1 LALSRQ
7 FRFYLSRRT
16 FAGQHETQNASLDFN
31 RFSLDMPMPQNISAL
46 KPVLEG
52 QPVIPVVLIEN
63 AAHAVPM
70 AQALVA
76 GGLPAIEITLR
87 TGAAL
92 EAIRR
97 IAGEVEGAI
106 IGAGTILDPQTFE
119 QAVTAGA
126 RFIVSPG
133 LTRDLVA
140 VANDHAVPLLPGAVT
155 PSEMMEARAAGYTY
169 LKFFPA
175 EQAGGAG
182 YLNAISSPLKGLMF
196 CPTGG
201 ITKDSAANYLN
212 LPNVVC
218 VGGSWITPRALMA
231 EGKFADIE
239 ILARAASQITA

>member
-1 LALSRQ
+1 MKRTLARQ
-7 FRFYLSRRT
+7 
-16 FAGQHETQNASLDFN
+16 HKPQNASFNFN
-31 RFSLDMPMPQNISAL
+31 RFKFGDVMAQNISAL

-52 QPVIPVVLIEN
+52 QPVIPVVVIEDV
-63 AAHAVPM
+63 AHAVGM
-70 AQALVA
+70 AKALVA
-76 GGLPAIEITLR
+76 GGLSAIEVTLR
-87 TGAAL
+87 TAAAL

-106 IGAGTILDPQTFE
+106 IGAGTILDPKTFAE
-119 QAVTAGA
+119 AVTAGA
-126 RFIVSPG
+126 RYIVSPG

-140 VANDHAVPLLPGAVT
+140 VANDHAAPLLPGAVT

-175 EQAGGAG
+175 EQAGGAD

-201 ITKDSAANYLN
+201 ITADSAISYLK

-218 VGGSWITPRALMA
+218 VGGSWITPKALMS
-231 EGKFADIE
+231 EGRFDEIE
-239 ILARAASQITA
+239 VLARKASQIKG

>member
-1 LALSRQ
+1 
-7 FRFYLSRRT
+7 
-16 FAGQHETQNASLDFN
+16 
-31 RFSLDMPMPQNISAL
+31 MPQNIQAL

-52 QPVIPVVLIEN
+52 QPVIPVVLIEDV
-63 AAHAVPM
+63 AQAVGM
-70 AQALVA
+70 AKALVA

-87 TGAAL
+87 TAAAL
-92 EAIRR
+92 EAIRL
-97 IAGEVEGAI
+97 IANEVEGAI
-106 IGAGTILDPQTFE
+106 IGAGTILDPHTFE

-126 RFIVSPG
+126 KFIVSPG

-175 EQAGGAG
+175 EQAGGAS
-182 YLNAISSPLKGLMF
+182 YLNAVSSPLKGLMF

-201 ITKDSAANYLN
+201 ITETSAISYLK

-218 VGGSWITPRALMA
+218 VGGSWITPKALLS
-231 EGKFADIE
+231 EGKFAEIE
-239 ILARAASQITA
+239 ELARKAGQIKA

>member
-1 LALSRQ
+1 MLIQQQL
-7 FRFYLSRRT
+7 
-16 FAGQHETQNASLDFN
+16 N
-31 RFSLDMPMPQNISAL
+31 RLNWCPMPQNAAAL

-52 QPVIPVVLIEN
+52 QPVIPVVLIDD
-63 AAHAVPM
+63 AKDAVPM
-70 AQALVA
+70 ARALVA
-76 GGLPAIEITLR
+76 GGLPAIEVTLR
-87 TGAAL
+87 TAAAL
-92 EAIRR
+92 ESIRR

-106 IGAGTILDPQTFE
+106 IGAGTILDPLTFE

-175 EQAGGAG
+175 EQAGGAS
-182 YLNAISSPLKGLMF
+182 YLNAVSSPLKGLMF

-201 ITKDSAANYLN
+201 ITAQTAATYLK

-218 VGGSWITPRALMA
+218 IGGSWITPKAALA
-231 EGKFADIE
+231 EGRFDEIE
-239 ILARAASQITA
+239 RLAREACALRG

>member
-1 LALSRQ
+1 
-7 FRFYLSRRT
+7 
-16 FAGQHETQNASLDFN
+16 
-31 RFSLDMPMPQNISAL
+31 MPQNVSAL

-52 QPVIPVVLIEN
+52 QPVIPVVLMDD
-63 AAHAVPM
+63 AKQAVAM
-70 AQALVA
+70 ARALVA

-87 TGAAL
+87 TAAAL

-106 IGAGTILDPQTFE
+106 IGAGTILDPQTFD
-119 QAVTAGA
+119 QAVTAGV

-133 LTRDLVA
+133 LTRNLIA

-175 EQAGGAG
+175 EQAGGTN
-182 YLNAISSPLKGLMF
+182 YLSAVSSPLKGLMF

-201 ITKDSAANYLN
+201 ITADSAPDYLK

-218 VGGSWITPRALMA
+218 VGGSWITPKVLMA
-231 EGKFADIE
+231 EGRFDEIE
-239 ILARAASQITA
+239 ALARTASTIPRAR

>member
-1 LALSRQ
+1 MVTSNL
-7 FRFYLSRRT
+7 
-16 FAGQHETQNASLDFN
+16 N
-31 RFSLDMPMPQNISAL
+31 RLKSGAPMPQNISAL

-52 QPVIPVVLIEN
+52 QPVIPVVLIED
-63 AAHAVPM
+63 AGHAVAM
-70 AQALVA
+70 AKALVA
-76 GGLPAIEITLR
+76 GGLPAIEVTLR
-87 TGAAL
+87 TVAAL

-126 RFIVSPG
+126 RYIVSPG

-175 EQAGGAG
+175 EQAGGAN
-182 YLNAISSPLKGLMF
+182 YLNAISSPLKGLIF

-201 ITKDSAANYLN
+201 ITADSAASYLK

-218 VGGSWITPRALMA
+218 VGGSWITPKALMA
-231 EGKFADIE
+231 EGRFDEIE
-239 ILARAASQITA
+239 ELARKASQIKT

>member
-1 LALSRQ
+1 MI
-7 FRFYLSRRT
+7 
-16 FAGQHETQNASLDFN
+16 DFILN
-31 RFSLDMPMPQNISAL
+31 RLKYGDAMPQNISAL

-52 QPVIPVVLIEN
+52 QPVIPVVVIEDV
-63 AAHAVPM
+63 AHAVGM
-70 AQALVA
+70 AKALVA
-76 GGLPAIEITLR
+76 GGLPAIEVTLR
-87 TGAAL
+87 TSAAL

-126 RFIVSPG
+126 RYIVSPG
-133 LTRDLVA
+133 LTRDLIA

-175 EQAGGAG
+175 EQAGGAN
-182 YLNAISSPLKGLMF
+182 YVSAVSSPLKGLMF

-201 ITKDSAANYLN
+201 ITADSAASY
-212 LPNVVC
+212 
-218 VGGSWITPRALMA
+218 
-231 EGKFADIE
+231 
-239 ILARAASQITA
+239 

>member
-1 LALSRQ
+1 
-7 FRFYLSRRT
+7 
-16 FAGQHETQNASLDFN
+16 
-31 RFSLDMPMPQNISAL
+31 MPQNISAL

-52 QPVIPVVLIEN
+52 QPVIPVVLIEDAN
-63 AAHAVPM
+63 HAVAM
-70 AQALVA
+70 AKALVA
-76 GGLPAIEITLR
+76 GGLPAIEVTLR
-87 TGAAL
+87 TSAAL

-97 IAGEVEGAI
+97 ISGEVEGAI
-106 IGAGTILDPQTFE
+106 IGAGTIHDPATFE

-175 EQAGGAG
+175 EQAGGAT
-182 YLNAISSPLKGLMF
+182 YLNAVSSPLKGLVF

-201 ITKDSAANYLN
+201 ITSESAVSYLK

-218 VGGSWITPRALMA
+218 VGGSWITPKALMND
-231 EGKFADIE
+231 GKFTEIE
-239 ILARAASQITA
+239 ALARIASQISG